1 MNKDTMKKY
10 LCELNT
16 LLKEENLYG
25 EICIFGG
32 SYITLM
38 YKDDRMTNDIDSIFI
53 RGKRQLLPLI
63 KRIAQK
69 YNIPMNWLNDAVKE
83 TVEMSNKLTKNVYL
97 AFSNLTIYTPPPQ
110 FILAMKVMSTR
121 AETKDFEDIKVLVK
135 HLKIKTV
142 REIENILKVHF
153 PHKIID
159 YRNRIFLEELIK
171 DVRSC

>member
-38 YKDDRMTNDIDSIFI
+38 YKDDRMTDDIDSIFI

-63 KRIAQK
+63 KKIAQK
-69 YNIPMNWLNDAVKE
+69 YNIPMNWLKM
-83 TVEMSNKLTKNVYL
+83 TL
-97 AFSNLTIYTPPPQ
+97 
-110 FILAMKVMSTR
+110 
-121 AETKDFEDIKVLVK
+121 
-135 HLKIKTV
+135 
-142 REIENILKVHF
+142 
-153 PHKIID
+153 
-159 YRNRIFLEELIK
+159 
-171 DVRSC
+171 

>member
-1 MNKDTMKKY
+1 MKKY

-38 YKDDRMTNDIDSIFI
+38 YKDDRMTDDIDSIFI

-63 KRIAQK
+63 KKIAQK

-83 TVEMSNKLTKNVYL
+83 TVEMSNKLTKKVYL
-97 AFSNLTIYTPPPQ
+97 AFSNLTIYIPPPQ

-135 HLKIKTV
+135 NLKIKTV
-142 REIENILKVHF
+142 EGVENILKVHF